1 MYFIHETNWICLEWR
16 CYCFNLNIEHQNVF
30 ISNHHYMS
38 EPTVDYA
45 WIFRHKTDMDNSRSV
60 QWKLRTM
67 TYFIIFSQ
75 IWWIIINIVI
85 GLPMNMF
92 YLNIMRWSILY
103 INIHNSAFRILPHI
117 LISVLPLKILIS
129 WAISVIVLGFVGL
142 FT

>member
-1 MYFIHETNWICLEWR
+1 MYFIHETYWIDLEWR

-67 TYFIIFSQ
+67 TYSGADSRKG
-75 IWWIIINIVI
+75 VP
-85 GLPMNMF
+85 GVRAP
-92 YLNIMRWSILY
+92 
-103 INIHNSAFRILPHI
+103 P
-117 LISVLPLKILIS
+117 PLKI
-129 WAISVIVLGFVGL
+129 FKD
-142 FT
+142 